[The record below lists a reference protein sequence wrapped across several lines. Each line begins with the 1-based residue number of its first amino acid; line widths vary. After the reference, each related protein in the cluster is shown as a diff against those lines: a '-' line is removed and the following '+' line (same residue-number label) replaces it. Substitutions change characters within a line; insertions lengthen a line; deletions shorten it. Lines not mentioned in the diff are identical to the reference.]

1 MVDIRKSPADDRT
14 YRYAQ
19 LPNGVKCLAISD
31 PQTDMS
37 AAAMSVKAGSFS
49 DPEDIQGLS
58 HFLEHMLFLGTEK
71 YPNEQTYESFIKA
84 NAGNTNAYTAHT
96 QTNYYF
102 SIAQDKLEPVLDIFA
117 QFFIAPLF
125 TESCVDREMH
135 AVDSEN
141 TKNLNDDMWRHYQLF
156 CSLASP
162 THPLHLYGTGNL
174 TTLQVP
180 QIREKL
186 INHYRQHYSA
196 DLMSFVVL
204 GREDVGTLLGW
215 CESHFSK
222 VPKFAE
228 PHPNEPLG
236 LPYDQ
241 SHLGT
246 LTKVVSIMDKKE
258 VKLAWQF
265 PAVEHLYASKPQKY
279 LGHLLGHEGKN
290 SILSMLK
297 AEGLALEL
305 SAGCHYTYPDFSF
318 FEVSIDLTD
327 KGMEQYEAVL
337 EIVYQ
342 YIEMLRTKGVQE
354 WIFEEIKKTELAEFQ
369 FKSKTNPMNYTS
381 SLAGDLHIYPP
392 TELLTAR
399 CLVEEYRPEQ
409 ISQLI
414 DLMRPNNMVA
424 FLLSKE
430 FEDCTETEKWYGT
443 RYSNKAFSPTLLGKM
458 TQPGFSHTSLVLD
471 LPPRNR
477 FIPDTFTVLPA
488 GTSPL
493 PVLIVEKDNFVLFHK
508 QDDTFQKDS
517 VHCYVQLLSAD
528 AGYVSTPEGRL
539 CGRIYVKFLTDHLR
553 ELTYLAEMSGFKV
566 TIKHCSLGI
575 AVEIKG
581 FSQHYGAFLG
591 EVFTQWAELTISNSH
606 ESKFQ
611 EYSESLH
618 RELENHSMEQPYEQV
633 IAAYSDVLSASA
645 YHTHSE
651 LLRALSSVDFPTFSN
666 FSRKWLKALRLEWL
680 LYGNIAAEEAE
691 RVVCHCVG
699 ILSSQRTALPKEEVP
714 CELNYELPPQGAQA
728 GLALERE
735 LADPTEE
742 NSCIYSYWQAGIE
755 TIPLHAQ
762 LLILENIISSPCY
775 SMLRTEKQLGY
786 VVWSLL
792 WSKNGT
798 IGLGILI
805 QSHVASPSQLVV
817 HIDEFIATMR
827 TAFREL
833 PDEKFLLHQ
842 ESAYNTTVKKDTQ
855 PSDEF
860 TRYKNE
866 LTNRRYRFN
875 KREEL
880 GAAVKETTKEAVKA
894 LFERLF
900 YEENRRIDL
909 QIVSA
914 NLKPQHMTAPAAY
927 KSLYALRRR
936 LAIYPASPRS

>member
-1 MVDIRKSPADDRT
+1 
-14 YRYAQ
+14 
-19 LPNGVKCLAISD
+19 
-31 PQTDMS
+31 MS

-49 DPEDIQGLS
+49 DPQDIPGLS
-58 HFLEHMLFLGTEK
+58 HFLEHMLFLGTAK

-102 SIAQDKLEPVLDIFA
+102 SIAQDKLEPALDIFA

-141 TKNLNDDMWRHYQLF
+141 TKNLNDDMWRQYQLF

-162 THPLHLYGTGNL
+162 THPLHLFGTGNL

-186 INHYRQHYSA
+186 VEHYREHYAA
-196 DLMSFVVL
+196 DLMSFVIL
-204 GREDVGTLLGW
+204 GRENVDTLLGW
-215 CESHFSK
+215 CESHFSQ
-222 VPKFAE
+222 VPKFTE
-228 PHPNEPLG
+228 SHPNEPLG

-241 SHLGT
+241 THLGT

-258 VKLAWQF
+258 LKLAWQF
-265 PAVEHLYASKPQKY
+265 PAVQHLYASKPQKY
-279 LGHLLGHEGKN
+279 LAHLLGHEGKN

-305 SAGCHYTYPDFSF
+305 SAGCHYSYPDFSF
-318 FEVSIDLTD
+318 FEVSIDLTE
-327 KGMEQYEAVL
+327 KGMEQCEIVF

-342 YIEMLRTKGVQE
+342 YIEMLRKKGVQE
-354 WIFEEIKKTELAEFQ
+354 WVFEEIRKTELAEFQ

-392 TELLTAR
+392 AELLTAS
-399 CLVEEYRPEQ
+399 CLIEEYHPEQ

-414 DLMRPNNMVA
+414 DLMRANNMVA
-424 FLLSKE
+424 FWISKE
-430 FEDCTETEKWYGT
+430 FQDCTETEKWYGT
-443 RYSNKAFSPTLLGKM
+443 RYSNEAFSPALLGKM
-458 TQPGFSHTSLVLD
+458 TQPCFSHTSLALD

-488 GTSPL
+488 GMSTL
-493 PVLIVEKDNFVLFHK
+493 PVLVVEKDNYVLYHK
-508 QDDTFQKDS
+508 QDDTFRKDT
-517 VHCYVQLLSAD
+517 VYGYVQLLSAD

-566 TIKHCSLGI
+566 TIKHFNLGI
-575 AVEIKG
+575 TVEIKG

-591 EVFTQWAELTISNSH
+591 EVFTQWTELIVGNSH

-611 EYSESLH
+611 EYRESLN
-618 RELENHSMEQPYEQV
+618 RELENCSMEQPYDQV
-633 IAAYSDVLSASA
+633 IVAYSDVLSASA

-651 LLRALSSVDFPTFSN
+651 LLKALPSVDFPTFAH
-666 FSRKWLKALRLEWL
+666 FSQKWLKTLRMEWL
-680 LYGNIAAEEAE
+680 LYGNITAEEAE
-691 RVVCHCVG
+691 RVVCHCGG
-699 ILSSQRTALPKEEVP
+699 ILSSQRAVLPKDEVP
-714 CELNYELPPQGAQA
+714 CELSYELPCQG
-728 GLALERE
+728 GLVFERE
-735 LADPTEE
+735 LADLTEE
-742 NSCIYSYWQAGIE
+742 NSCIYAYWQAGVE

-762 LLILENIISSPCY
+762 LLILENTISSPCY
-775 SMLRTEKQLGY
+775 STLRTEKQLGY
-786 VVWSLL
+786 IVWSLL
-792 WSKNGT
+792 WSKSGT

-805 QSHVASPSQLVV
+805 QSHVASPSQLSV

-827 TAFREL
+827 TTFREL

-866 LTNRRYRFN
+866 LSNRKYRFN
-875 KREEL
+875 KRQEL
-880 GAAVKETTKEAVKA
+880 GAAIKGTTKEALQT

-900 YEENRRIDL
+900 YGENRRIDL

-914 NLKPQHMTAPAAY
+914 NLKPQHTTSPAAY
-927 KSLYALRRR
+927 KSLYALRRS
-936 LAIYPASPRS
+936 LAIYPASPRP